1 MANKKSAQERQ
12 ESEGDCDISTL
23 YVPLSVVP
31 IAEVHALPL
40 RRGVTGQLQFRPRGM
55 MFYPGNH
62 SMLKKV
68 NTALLGLAM
77 SMGLTPLHAAEV
89 KKVDVVLVGGGIMSS
104 TLAVWLNEL
113 EPSWTMEMVE
123 RLDGVAEESS
133 NGWNNA
139 GTGHSALAELNYTP
153 EDKSGNVDISKAIEI
168 NEAFQIS
175 RQFWSHQVKSG
186 VLKNPRSFINSTPHM
201 SFVWGDNNI
210 QFLRK
215 RYAALQASPLFSGM
229 QFSEDNEQIKKWVP
243 LMMEGRD
250 PAQKL
255 AVTWSPIGT
264 DVNFGEITRQFVGH
278 LKAQPQFSLKLSS
291 EVQDITRNEDGTWRV
306 EYKNLKD
313 GTETVTDAKFLFIGA
328 GGGALHLL
336 QQSGIPEAK
345 EYGAFPVGGSFLV
358 TENQDV
364 ALQHMAKAY
373 GIASTGAPPM
383 SVPHLDTRVLD
394 GKRVVLFGPFAT
406 FSTKF
411 LKEGSYL
418 DLLTSTNLHNVWPMT
433 RVGIDQYPLVE
444 YLAGQLML
452 SDDDRFNAL
461 KEYFPQAKKEDWRLW
476 QAGQRV
482 QIIKRDEDKGGVLKL
497 GTEIV
502 AAKDGSIAGLL
513 GASPGASTAA
523 PIMLSV
529 LEKVFKDKV
538 ATPEWQAK
546 LHQIVPSYGTKL
558 NTSPEA
564 VAKEWAYTAEV
575 LQLTPPPAVNGLG
588 QADAPKAP
596 VTAPATKRESNP
608 AADMAL

>member
-1 MANKKSAQERQ
+1 
-12 ESEGDCDISTL
+12 
-23 YVPLSVVP
+23 
-31 IAEVHALPL
+31 
-40 RRGVTGQLQFRPRGM
+40 
-55 MFYPGNH
+55 
-62 SMLKKV
+62 MLKKV
-68 NTALLGLAM
+68 NTALLGLAL
-77 SMGLTPLHAAEV
+77 SMGIMPTHAAET
-89 KKVDVVLVGGGIMSS
+89 KKVDVVLIGGGIMSS

-113 EPSWTMEMVE
+113 EPSWSMEMIE

-153 EDKSGNVDISKAIEI
+153 EDKNGKVDITKAIEI
-168 NEAFQIS
+168 NEAFQVS
-175 RQFWSHQVKSG
+175 RQFWSWQVKND

-210 QFLRK
+210 KFLKK
-215 RYAALQASPLFSGM
+215 RYDALQASPLFSGM
-229 QFSEDNEQIKKWVP
+229 QYSEDHEQIKKWVP

-250 PAQKL
+250 PTQKL
-255 AVTWSPIGT
+255 AVTWSPLGT

-278 LKAQPQFSLKLSS
+278 LKAQPNFDLKLSS
-291 EVQDITRNEDGTWRV
+291 EVQDITRNEDGSWRV

-313 GTETVTDAKFLFIGA
+313 GTETSTDAKFVFIGA

-336 QQSGIPEAK
+336 QKSGIPEAK
-345 EYGAFPVGGSFLV
+345 DYAAFPVGGSFLV
-358 TENQDV
+358 TENQDI

-394 GKRVVLFGPFAT
+394 GKRVILFGPFAT

-418 DLLTSTNLHNVWPMT
+418 DLLTSTTLHNIWPMT

-452 SDDDRFNAL
+452 SDDDRYNAL
-461 KEYFPQAKKEDWRLW
+461 KEYFPHAKKEDWRLW

-482 QIIKRDEDKGGVLKL
+482 QIIKRDEEKGGVLKL

-502 AAKDGSIAGLL
+502 ASKDGSIAGLL

-538 ATPEWQAK
+538 ATPAWQEK

-558 NTSPEA
+558 NANPEA

-575 LQLTPPPAVNGLG
+575 LQLTPPPPVNS
-588 QADAPKAP
+588 QAAAPVAAPGKPAAPKA
-596 VTAPATKRESNP
+596 SNP

>member
-1 MANKKSAQERQ
+1 
-12 ESEGDCDISTL
+12 
-23 YVPLSVVP
+23 
-31 IAEVHALPL
+31 
-40 RRGVTGQLQFRPRGM
+40 
-55 MFYPGNH
+55 MF
-62 SMLKKV
+62 KKV
-68 NTALLGLAM
+68 NTALLGMAI
-77 SMGLTPLHAAEV
+77 SMGLMPVQAAET
-89 KKVDVVLVGGGIMSS
+89 KKVDVLLVGGGIMSA

-113 EPSWTMEMVE
+113 EPSWSMEMVE

-153 EDKSGNVDISKAIEI
+153 EDKNGNVDISKAIEI

-175 RQFWSHQVKSG
+175 RQFWSWQVKTG

-229 QFSEDNEQIKKWVP
+229 QYSEDHEQIKKWVP

-264 DVNFGEITRQFVGH
+264 DVNFGEITRQFVGN
-278 LKAQPQFSLKLSS
+278 LKAKSNFNLQLSS
-291 EVQDITRNEDGTWRV
+291 EVQDITHNDDGTWRV
-306 EYKNLKD
+306 KYKNLKD
-313 GTETVTDAKFLFIGA
+313 GTTTETDTKFLFIGA
-328 GGGALHLL
+328 GGAALHLL
-336 QQSGIPEAK
+336 QESGIPEAK
-345 EYGAFPVGGSFLV
+345 EYGGFPVGGSWLV
-358 TENQDV
+358 TENQDL
-364 ALQHMAKAY
+364 AMQHMGKAY

-394 GKRVVLFGPFAT
+394 GKRVILFGPFAT

-411 LKEGSYL
+411 LKNGSYF
-418 DLLTSTNLHNVWPMT
+418 DLLTSTTTHNVWPMT
-433 RVGIDQYPLVE
+433 RVGIEQYPLIE
-444 YLAGQLML
+444 YLAGQVMM
-452 SDDDRFNAL
+452 SDDDRFAAL
-461 KEYFPQAKKEDWRLW
+461 QQYFPNAKKEDWRLM

-482 QIIKRDEDKGGVLKL
+482 QIIKRDEEKGGVLKL

-502 AAKDGSIAGLL
+502 ASKDGSIAGLL

-523 PIMLSV
+523 PIMLGV

-538 ATPEWQAK
+538 ATPAWQEK
-546 LHQIVPSYGTKL
+546 LRQIVPSYGTKL
-558 NTSPEA
+558 NNNPDR
-564 VAKEWAYTAEV
+564 VAEEWAYTAEV
-575 LQLTPPPAVNGLG
+575 LQLTPPPPVNKAG
-588 QADAPKAP
+588 AAP
-596 VTAPATKRESNP
+596 TPAAQPAKSNP
-608 AADMAL
+608 ASDMAL

>member
-1 MANKKSAQERQ
+1 MAFIRWMTE
-12 ESEGDCDISTL
+12 C
-23 YVPLSVVP
+23 
-31 IAEVHALPL
+31 
-40 RRGVTGQLQFRPRGM
+40 
-55 MFYPGNH
+55 
-62 SMLKKV
+62 LKKV
-68 NTALLGLAM
+68 NTALLGLAI
-77 SMGLTPLHAAEV
+77 SMGLMPVQAAET
-89 KKVDVVLVGGGIMSS
+89 KKVDVLLVGGGIMSA

-113 EPSWTMEMVE
+113 EPSWSMEMVE

-153 EDKSGNVDISKAIEI
+153 EDKNGNVDISKAIEI

-175 RQFWSHQVKSG
+175 RQFWSWQVKTG
-186 VLKNPRSFINSTPHM
+186 VLKDPRSFINSTPHM

-229 QFSEDNEQIKKWVP
+229 QYSEDHEQIKKWVP

-264 DVNFGEITRQFVGH
+264 DVNFGEITRQFVAN
-278 LKAQPQFSLKLSS
+278 LKAKQNFNLQLSS
-291 EVQDITRNEDGTWRV
+291 EVEDINHNDDGTWRV
-306 EYKNLKD
+306 KYKNLKD
-313 GTETVTDAKFLFIGA
+313 GTVTETDTKFLFIGA
-328 GGGALHLL
+328 GGAALHLL
-336 QQSGIPEAK
+336 QESGIPEAK
-345 EYGAFPVGGSFLV
+345 EYGGFPVGGSWLV
-358 TENQDV
+358 TDNQTL
-364 ALQHMAKAY
+364 AMQHMGKAY

-394 GKRVVLFGPFAT
+394 GKRVILFGPFAT

-411 LKEGSYL
+411 LKNGSYF
-418 DLLTSTNLHNVWPMT
+418 DLLTSTTTHNVWPMT
-433 RVGIDQYPLVE
+433 RVGIEQYPLIE
-444 YLAGQLML
+444 YLAGQVMM
-452 SDDDRFNAL
+452 SDDDRFAAL
-461 KEYFPQAKKEDWRLW
+461 QQYFPNAKKEDWRLM

-482 QIIKRDEDKGGVLKL
+482 QIIKRDEEKGGVLKL

-502 AAKDGSIAGLL
+502 ASKDGSIAGLL

-523 PIMLSV
+523 PIMLGV

-558 NTSPEA
+558 NNNPDR
-564 VAKEWAYTAEV
+564 VAEEWAYTSEV
-575 LQLTPPPAVNGLG
+575 LQLTPPPPVNKTGNT
-588 QADAPKAP
+588 PTP
-596 VTAPATKRESNP
+596 APAAQPAKSNP
-608 AADMAL
+608 ASDMAL